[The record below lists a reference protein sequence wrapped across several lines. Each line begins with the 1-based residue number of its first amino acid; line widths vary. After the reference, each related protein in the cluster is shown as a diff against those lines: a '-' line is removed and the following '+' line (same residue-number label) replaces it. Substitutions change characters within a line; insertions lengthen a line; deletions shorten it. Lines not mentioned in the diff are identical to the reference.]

1 MANLDPKAKVHVE
14 MFQILSE
21 FPAMD
26 PQTVREILAQAP
38 PLEVELAPL
47 ANVEDRLIPVDH
59 DAEIRIRI
67 YTPEGQGPFPLFVY
81 YHGGGWVIGSIE
93 MTDASCRML
102 ANQTGRIVISV
113 DYRLAPEYKFPV
125 PVEDCYAALRWA
137 CENASTIH
145 ANASNIAVGGD
156 SAGGNLAAV
165 VAMKARDEAGP
176 VIAAQVL
183 IYPVTNLD
191 YTTGS
196 YEKFQQGFGLD
207 RELMKWFG
215 NHYVASKEE
224 QTHPYVAPLLADDV
238 SNLPPAFVI
247 TAENDV
253 LRDEGLAFAKRL
265 QDAGVQVESILEAG
279 LVHGYFSNVLL
290 FSDRIEAVISK
301 MAQFLRESSETIK
314 HS

>member
-1 MANLDPKAKVHVE
+1 
-14 MFQILSE
+14 
-21 FPAMD
+21 MD

-47 ANVEDRLIPVDH
+47 ANVEDRLISVDH

-67 YTPEGQGPFPLFVY
+67 YTPEGQGPFPLFMY

-93 MTDASCRML
+93 MTDASCRMI

-145 ANASNIAVGGD
+145 GSASDITVGGD

-176 VIAAQVL
+176 IITAQVL

-196 YEKFQQGFGLD
+196 YEEFQQGFGLD

-215 NHYVASKEE
+215 NHYVTRNEE
-224 QTHPYVAPLLADDV
+224 QTDPYVAPLLAADV

-253 LRDEGLAFAKRL
+253 LRDEGLAYAKRL
-265 QDAGVQVESILEAG
+265 QDAGGKVESILEEG

-290 FSDRIEAVISK
+290 FSDRIKAVIAK
-301 MAQFLRESSETIK
+301 MAQFLGESSETVK